1 MAERIS
7 YGKTWWGQQWLG
19 ALTQIDL
26 TNRLPRGKT
35 YANKGAVQG
44 LKIDNNQ
51 ISASVKGSKPRPY
64 KIKLLVPLFSDT
76 EKESLLTEIEENP
89 VILAQLLNRQLPPE
103 LVEFAEQRSI
113 ALFPQ
118 SFDDLGMGCSC
129 PDHAIPCK
137 HLAAVI
143 YVIANEI
150 DRNPFLVFQLKG
162 LDILEELKNV
172 QADVVSGTLNEV
184 LSLHDLGTEDLPDDE
199 DWKPDDD
206 ARAQLDYATIP
217 PLADQLLDL
226 LQPTTTFTKSDFLK
240 SLARAYTL
248 FSKPLDE
255 QPKTKA
261 ILAKRR
267 ASGLSNDARSQA
279 PGTSPDLSDSIE
291 LQLDEFMDI
300 KKIGVY
306 SEHGEPRSFT
316 DYTLGDLTSW
326 LQSLN
331 EADFAEMSDSVRGL
345 YLATQFSA
353 ALLRRGAVVPQLLRV
368 GPTEEYY
375 RVRWMPATLNEAVR
389 QQTDLLAAQL
399 PPLLLTLR
407 WQKEWLA
414 LPGREQVLTL
424 CSLLVRPSIHDT
436 TVELWERWPLEDADR
451 LFFGVET
458 IRFEGFGKR
467 EMPLAMQL
475 WLNDFFLS
483 HKRFVPVLAVEDSE
497 PGASTPGE
505 EFRISLLVRDSDASP
520 VAPTVTAKTGRG
532 TRKAS
537 VTPPAAPPIPLADIL
552 REKAHAGIRMAV
564 LQDLIVLSRHF
575 PDLAQLTRTDS
586 PAYLY
591 YKSADFVKVLLD
603 ILPRMQLLG
612 ITLLLP
618 KSLRHWV
625 RPSAGV
631 RLRAKGK
638 SAAVGDSFMR
648 LDDMLAFDWQ
658 VALGN
663 EMVSVKEFQRLVNN
677 TTGLVKIKDQYV
689 LVDPSE
695 LNKLYKQ
702 LENPP
707 ELTGAEM
714 LRAALSEE
722 YKGGRVGLTD
732 DVRAI
737 IRQFTD
743 AQAQPLPDSLRASLR
758 PYQHRGYDWLI
769 KNTALGMGSLL
780 ADDMGLGK
788 TLQVIALLLKF
799 KQEGR
804 FDKQKGLVVLP
815 TTLLTNWQK
824 EIAKFAP
831 DLKPYIYHGPGRKL
845 PATDTTGADT
855 SDTKASPKKKEK
867 GKQSASY
874 DLLLTTYG
882 VVRSDLE
889 KLKKTTWATVIID
902 EAQNIKNA
910 DTEQT
915 KAVKALKAP
924 IRIALS
930 GTPVE
935 NRLSEF
941 WSIMDFV
948 NKGYLGG
955 IGKFNEEFARPIQ
968 QERDHQKLD
977 QFRRVTSPFL
987 LRRVKTDKTIIS
999 DLPDKIENNQYCA
1012 LTAEQ
1017 ASLYENVVQESIQAI
1032 QNKDGIARRGL
1043 VLKLMT
1049 ALKQIGN
1056 HPYQY
1061 LKEGNAA
1068 PSLSGKATLLLNL
1081 LETIYANHE
1090 KVLIFTQYHEM
1101 GVLLQQFISDQF
1113 GQEPLFLHGG
1123 TSRPERDRMV
1133 EQFQKNRSDHTFILS
1148 LKAGGTGL
1156 NLTQANHVIHYD
1168 LWWNPAVEAQATDR
1182 AFRIGQTKNVL
1193 VYRLMNQGTLE
1204 EKIDAMIRS
1213 KKELADLSVKTGETW
1228 LGDLSDEDLKEL
1240 VSLG

>member
-7 YGKTWWGQQWLG
+7 YGKTWWGQQWLQ
-19 ALTQIDL
+19 ALTNIDED
-26 TNRLPRGKT
+26 NRLPRGKT
-35 YANKGAVQG
+35 YANKGAVQA

-51 ISASVKGSKPRPY
+51 ISASVKGTKPRPY
-64 KIKLLVPLFSDT
+64 KVKLTVPLFT
-76 EKESLLTEIEENP
+76 EQERNWLVAEISENP
-89 VILAQLLNRQLPPE
+89 AVLARLLNRQLPEE
-103 LVEFAEQRSI
+103 LVEFAQERGI
-113 ALFPQ
+113 RLFPR
-118 SFDDLGMGCSC
+118 SFEDLGMGCSC
-129 PDHAIPCK
+129 PDYAIPCK
-137 HLAAVI
+137 HLAAVV

-150 DRNPFLVFQLKG
+150 DRNPFLVFLLKG
-162 LDILEELKNV
+162 LDILEELKSQ
-172 QADVVSGTLNEV
+172 QADLLSGGMETV
-184 LSLHDLGTEDLPDDE
+184 LPLQGLGTEDLPDDE
-199 DWKPDDD
+199 DWVPDEA
-206 ARAQLDYATIP
+206 ARAQLDFAIIP
-217 PLADQLLDL
+217 PLAEQLLNL
-226 LQPTTTFTKSDFLK
+226 LQPETTFTKSDFLK
-240 SLARAYTL
+240 SLTRAYGL
-248 FSKPLDE
+248 FGKPVDE
-255 QPKTKA
+255 KMA
-261 ILAKRR
+261 RR
-267 ASGLSNDARSQA
+267 IIPVNGRQARPNEDIQH
-279 PGTSPDLSDSIE
+279 PDLSDSIE
-291 LQLDEFMDI
+291 LQLDELMEI
-300 KKIGVY
+300 KKVGVFT
-306 SEHGEPRSFT
+306 EHGEQRSFS
-316 DYTLGDLTSW
+316 DYDLPELVDWLDTLTES
-326 LQSLN
+326 
-331 EADFAEMSDSVRGL
+331 DFAEMSDSVRGL
-345 YLATQFSA
+345 YLARQFSA
-353 ALLRRGAVVPQLLRV
+353 ALLRRGAVVPQLLLV
-368 GPTEEYY
+368 GAKEDQY
-375 RVRWMPATLNEAVR
+375 RVRWLPATLNEAVR

-414 LPGREQVLTL
+414 FPGREQALML
-424 CSLLVRPSIHDT
+424 CSLLMRPTIHKA

-458 IRFEGFGKR
+458 VRFEGYGKR

-475 WLNDFFLS
+475 WLNDFFLT
-483 HKRFVPVLAVEDSE
+483 HKRFVPILAVEDSE
-497 PGASTPGE
+497 LGD
-505 EFRISLLVRDSDASP
+505 EFRVSLLIRDNEAQSASVVDATRKS
-520 VAPTVTAKTGRG
+520 ARTAK
-532 TRKAS
+532 KSAPAPS
-537 VTPPAAPPIPLADIL
+537 VAPPIPLREIL
-552 REKAHAGIRMAV
+552 TERQHASIRMAV
-564 LQDLIVLSRHF
+564 LQDLLVLSRHF
-575 PDLAQLTRTDS
+575 PDLAQLTKSDGASR
-586 PAYLY
+586 PEYLV
-591 YKSADFVKVLLD
+591 YKPDDFVKVLLD
-603 ILPRMQLLG
+603 TLPQMQLLG
-612 ITLLLP
+612 ISLLLP

-625 RPSAGV
+625 RPSAGG
-631 RLRAKGK
+631 RLRTKAKVT
-638 SAAVGDSFMR
+638 ANNAFMR
-648 LDDMLAFDWQ
+648 LDDMLTFDWQ
-658 VALGN
+658 VALGE
-663 EMVSVKEFQRLVNN
+663 EMVSVKEFQKLVNN
-677 TTGLVKIKDQYV
+677 STGLVKIKDQYV
-689 LVDPSE
+689 LVDPNE
-695 LNKLYKQ
+695 LTKLYKQ
-702 LENPP
+702 LETPP

-714 LRAALSEE
+714 IRAALSEE
-722 YKGGRVGLTD
+722 YKGGRLGLSE
-732 DVRAI
+732 DVREV

-743 AQAQPLPDSLRASLR
+743 ADAQPLPDALNASLR
-758 PYQHRGYDWLI
+758 PYQHRGYDWLV

-804 FDKQKGLVVLP
+804 FEKQKGLVVMP

-831 DLKPYIYHGPGRKL
+831 DLRPHIYHGPSRKL
-845 PATDTTGADT
+845 PEGKKAD
-855 SDTKASPKKKEK
+855 
-867 GKQSASY
+867 GY

-955 IGKFNEEFARPIQ
+955 LTKFNEEFGKPIQ
-968 QERDHQKLD
+968 QERDRQRLD

-999 DLPDKIENNQYCA
+999 DLPDKIENNQFCS
-1012 LTAEQ
+1012 LTPEQ
-1017 ASLYENVVQESIQAI
+1017 TALYESVVQESIRAI
-1032 QNKDGIARRGL
+1032 EDKDGIARRGL

-1056 HPYQY
+1056 HPHQY
-1061 LKEGNAA
+1061 LKEGNANPA
-1068 PSLSGKATLLLNL
+1068 LSGKATLLLNL
-1081 LETIYANHE
+1081 LETVYANHE

-1101 GVLLQQFISDQF
+1101 GVLLQQFIQQQF

-1123 TSRPERDRMV
+1123 TSRPDRDRMV
-1133 EQFQKNRSDHTFILS
+1133 DQFQKNRSDHTFILS

-1228 LGDLSDEDLKEL
+1228 LGDLNDDELKEL

>member
-1 MAERIS
+1 MAERIT
-7 YGKTWWGQQWLG
+7 YGKTWWGQQWLN
-19 ALTQIDL
+19 ALTQIDEA
-26 TNRLPRGKT
+26 NRLPRGKT

-44 LKIDNNQ
+44 LKIDSNQ
-51 ISASVKGSKPRPY
+51 ISASVKGSRPRPY
-64 KIKLLVPLFSDT
+64 KVKLTVPLFSKQERDW
-76 EKESLLTEIEENP
+76 LVTEILENP
-89 VILAQLLNRQLPPE
+89 ATLAQLLNRQLPQE
-103 LVEFAEQRSI
+103 LINFADQRGI
-113 ALFPQ
+113 RLFPR

-129 PDHAIPCK
+129 PDFAIPCK
-137 HLAAVI
+137 HLAAVV

-162 LDILEELKNV
+162 LDILDELKNQ
-172 QADVVSGTLNEV
+172 QADVISGSVETV
-184 LSLHDLGTEDLPDDE
+184 LSLRDLGTDDLPDDE
-199 DWKPDDD
+199 DWTPDET
-206 ARAQLDYATIP
+206 ARAQLDFATIP
-217 PLADQLLDL
+217 SLADQLLDL
-226 LQPTTTFTKSDFLK
+226 LQPEVTFTKSDFLK
-240 SLARAYTL
+240 SLSKAYKL
-248 FSKPLDE
+248 FSKPLGEPSTTPKSPIQKRNVRAKQKATE
-255 QPKTKA
+255 QP
-261 ILAKRR
+261 
-267 ASGLSNDARSQA
+267 D
-279 PGTSPDLSDSIE
+279 PSDSIE
-291 LQLDEFMDI
+291 LQLDEFMEV
-300 KKIGVY
+300 KKIGVFT
-306 SEHGEPRSFT
+306 EHGEQRSFA
-316 DYTLGDLTSW
+316 DFDLGDLTDW
-326 LQSLN
+326 LQTLP
-331 EADFAEMSDSVRGL
+331 EADFAEMSDSVRSL
-345 YLATQFSA
+345 YLTNQFSL

-368 GPTEEYY
+368 GPTEEQY
-375 RVRWMPATLNEAVR
+375 RVRWLPATLNEAVR
-389 QQTDLLAAQL
+389 HQTELMAAQL
-399 PPLLLTLR
+399 PPLLLTMR

-414 LPGREQVLTL
+414 LPGLEQVLTL
-424 CSLLVRPSIHDT
+424 CSLLMRPLINQT
-436 TVELWERWPLEDADR
+436 TIELWERWPLEDADR

-475 WLNDFFLS
+475 WLNDFFLT
-483 HKRFVPVLAVEDSE
+483 HKRFVPILAVEDSE
-497 PGASTPGE
+497 LGE
-505 EFRISLLVRDSDASP
+505 EFRVSLLIGDNEA
-520 VAPTVTAKTGRG
+520 TQIK
-532 TRKAS
+532 
-537 VTPPAAPPIPLADIL
+537 PPAETTKPAAANSKKPVSTTAVAPPIAL
-552 REKAHAGIRMAV
+552 REILSERKHAGIRMAV
-564 LQDLIVLSRHF
+564 LQDLLVLSRHF
-575 PDLAQLTRTDS
+575 PDLAQLTKTDG
-586 PAYLY
+586 PEHLF

-603 ILPRMQLLG
+603 TLPRMQLLG
-612 ITLLLP
+612 ISLLLP

-625 RPSAGV
+625 RPAVGG
-631 RLRAKGK
+631 RLRAKANV
-638 SAAVGDSFMR
+638 SPSNSFMR
-648 LDDMLAFDWQ
+648 LDDMLTFDWQ
-658 VALGN
+658 VALGD
-663 EMVSVKEFQRLVNN
+663 EMVSVKEFQKLVSNS
-677 TTGLVKIKDQYV
+677 TGLVKIKDQYV
-689 LVDPSE
+689 LVDPND

-707 ELTGAEM
+707 ELTGTDL

-722 YKGGRVGLTD
+722 YKGGRLGLSA
-732 DVRAI
+732 DVRELVK
-737 IRQFTD
+737 QFTESE
-743 AQAQPLPDSLRASLR
+743 AQPLPDALNAQLR
-758 PYQHRGYDWLI
+758 PYQHRGYDWLV

-804 FDKQKGLVVLP
+804 FQKQKGLVVLP

-824 EIAKFAP
+824 EIARFAP
-831 DLKPYIYHGPGRKL
+831 DLHPHVYHGSGRKM
-845 PATDTTGADT
+845 PASTT
-855 SDTKASPKKKEK
+855 
-867 GKQSASY
+867 Y

-889 KLKKTTWATVIID
+889 TVKKITWAVVIID

-948 NKGYLGG
+948 NRGYLGG
-955 IGKFNEEFARPIQ
+955 LSKFNEEFGKPIQ
-968 QERDHQKLD
+968 QERDHQKLE

-999 DLPDKIENNQYCA
+999 DLPDKIENNQFCS
-1012 LTAEQ
+1012 LTPEQ
-1017 ASLYENVVQESIQAI
+1017 TALYESVVQESIRAI
-1032 QNKDGIARRGL
+1032 EDKEGIARRGL

-1061 LKEGNAA
+1061 LKEGNRTGGPANPA
-1068 PSLSGKATLLLNL
+1068 LSGKATLLLNL

-1090 KVLIFTQYHEM
+1090 KVLIFTQYREM
-1101 GVLLQQFISDQF
+1101 GELLQQFIQQAF

-1123 TSRPERDRMV
+1123 TSRSDRDQMV

-1228 LGDLSDEDLKEL
+1228 LGDLSDDELKEL